1 MKKKLYLL
9 AVTLLGIS
17 GGQAAVTLVSGFSRF
32 DQTSPDSGT
41 AVSDLG
47 TKSLSWTL
55 NDALW
60 NNDGTWTS
68 NATNSKKNGLDVS
81 SLQLSGAAGYTVNIN
96 FSSAA
101 SLDNTD
107 SLFCASIGGT
117 GLNSI
122 VGRYESGKIGIANN
136 GSSSGRPASG
146 LSSTAIDFNSP
157 FSLTLSVQ
165 AGGAYSVFIT
175 QNGTTQTVS
184 WPNMAQ
190 AGNLDQ
196 LYIGCWAT
204 LNGNQS
210 SPTVSGLSFWEGAA
224 TQDDLAAIINVPEPA
239 TASLSLLGLGALL
252 LRRRRK

>member
-1 MKKKLYLL
+1 MKKTLSLL

-165 AGGAYSVFIT
+165 A
-175 QNGTTQTVS
+175 
-184 WPNMAQ
+184 P
-190 AGNLDQ
+190 
-196 LYIGCWAT
+196 
-204 LNGNQS
+204 
-210 SPTVSGLSFWEGAA
+210 
-224 TQDDLAAIINVPEPA
+224 PA
-239 TASLSLLGLGALL
+239 
-252 LRRRRK
+252 